1 MTLPDLL
8 AQAARLMP
16 ERFTYDWPR
25 RVIEV
30 NMPMTISRTAPAQW
44 RTAYYWDDT
53 DWELDDSCA
62 LLWVEHACR
71 EELEARGWDWIV
83 RSCRTTNDPPERMHT
98 AVVWAYGVGQAIEQ
112 APTPAEALLS
122 ALIHAVEGERA

>member
-8 AQAARLMP
+8 TEAARLMP

-44 RTAYYWDDT
+44 RTVYYWDDT

-62 LLWVEHACR
+62 LLWVEAACR
-71 EELEARGWDWIV
+71 EECEARGWHAAYIPTIDGQ
-83 RSCRTTNDPPERMHT
+83 RL
-98 AVVWAYGVGQAIEQ
+98 AVTIYRNGSGETLGTSWAS
-112 APTPAEALLS
+112 TPAEALLT
-122 ALIHAVEGERA
+122 ALIQAVEGERV